1 MSLLKTP
8 YPMPRPAMPQ
18 DNMGML
24 SDADAQRIIQQTQG
38 GSPNIMS
45 RIGSGLLGGASRV
58 GSGLLGAG
66 RDIGRAV
73 APVAP
78 QALMNIA
85 DTMRFYQA
93 AQMQQPSLVT
103 ADDLDKLR
111 PINPAGIAAM
121 LPQLRAEEQAA
132 IQKPILDEMTA
143 MANLARAKG
152 SGRSASM
159 KHPTKHVDRE
169 TGREFMALFDERTGK
184 FFDPSTNTILDSE
197 RYELA
202 ESAGMK
208 SKKMPS
214 FGEMLKLDEQIQD
227 DANAIRSVKRFR
239 NSLSQMEFGLKGK
252 IDDVTAGIKNFFKG
266 ADSKLSTRQFYRS
279 LSRAEQQGI
288 LGQIRESVVGGGV
301 MTEFDAIRV
310 LERMGGDVGSLMS
323 ANPEVFGRATKDIMN
338 DIYRKAERR
347 IMYYN
352 KGAAQHD
359 FDEINL
365 ELLVSDV
372 PDTNLGGSLT
382 NTLTGNDPLGLR

>member
-1 MSLLKTP
+1 MAIDPRMLRNLNLPSLENLQARMN
-8 YPMPRPAMPQ
+8 PMEQSAAPQ
-18 DNMGML
+18 GLLPSN
-24 SDADAQRIIQQTQG
+24 QG
-38 GSPNIMS
+38 V
-45 RIGSGLLGGASRV
+45 GSGLLGGVQRFAGRV
-58 GSGLLGAG
+58 GE
-66 RDIGRAV
+66 AV
-73 APVAP
+73 APVIP
-78 QALMNIA
+78 QAARNIA
-85 DTMRFYQA
+85 DMARFTA
-93 AQMQQPSLVT
+93 MQRASMPSLVT
-103 ADDLDKLR
+103 AQDLDKLR
-111 PINPAGIAAM
+111 PIDPVAIAAQ
-121 LPQLRAEEQAA
+121 LPTLRAAEEEAV
-132 IQKPILDEMTA
+132 QKPMLDA
-143 MANLARAKG
+143 LKAQADLARAKG
-152 SGRSASM
+152 SRRSASM

-252 IDDVTAGIKNFFKG
+252 VDDVTAGIKNFFKG
-266 ADSKLSTRQFYRS
+266 ADSKLSTREFYRS

-382 NTLTGNDPLGLR
+382 SDVDQLLKKYE